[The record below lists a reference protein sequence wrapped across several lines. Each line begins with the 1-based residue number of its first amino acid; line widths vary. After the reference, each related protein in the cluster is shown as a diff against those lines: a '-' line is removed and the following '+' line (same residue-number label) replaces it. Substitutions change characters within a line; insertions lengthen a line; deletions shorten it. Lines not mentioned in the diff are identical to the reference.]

1 MNLRSFRIAFSIVLT
16 PRNVRKLSV
25 LKIFFVFCYY
35 YYFPI
40 IFLLLYHE
48 SLLGVPKP
56 RNVRK
61 LFVLKTFFFVFY
73 SQFPQ
78 LNFLSSL
85 SRLSLVSRNPAL

>member
-25 LKIFFVFCYY
+25 LKIFLFS
-35 YYFPI
+35 YYFP
-40 IFLLLYHE
+40 
-48 SLLGVPKP
+48 SLSRVSPWCPETTKCKKAICIK
-56 RNVRK
+56 NV
-61 LFVLKTFFFVFY
+61 FFVFY

-85 SRLSLVSRNPAL
+85 SRLSLASRNPAL